1 MEEKMATMF
10 KKICIAALTAALAL
24 STSTGSMEVSAAQT
38 VPAELSS
45 EPVSTSTETPAE
57 RELTD
62 EELRAY
68 FGDSVFIGDS
78 IMLGF
83 RNYSAKQETYVHD
96 IQFLA
101 VGSYG
106 VKNALKP
113 VNKENIHP
121 KYKGKKYQLWEAI
134 PLMEC
139 KRVFIMFGMN
149 DIAPLGLEGARDKY
163 KELIDKILEA
173 SPDLEIHIISMTY
186 TLEGKGK
193 KILNNT
199 NIAEYNTLLQEMA
212 EENGW
217 GYIDLCTPTS
227 DGNGNLAEDCCSDGF
242 VHLTKTAYTLWEEEL
257 ILYANTVLLEEEKET
272 PDTDTAAGSIPE

>member
-1 MEEKMATMF
+1 MAGIF
-10 KKICIAALTAALAL
+10 KRICVAALTAVLPLSAL
-24 STSTGSMEVSAAQT
+24 TGGMEVFAAQT
-38 VPAELSS
+38 VPTELSI
-45 EPVSTSTETPAE
+45 EPAADALTEASAE
-57 RELTD
+57 QELTD

-83 RNYSAKQETYVHD
+83 RNYSAKQDTYVHE

-106 VKNALKP
+106 VQNALKP
-113 VNKENIHP
+113 VNENNVHP

-134 PLMEC
+134 PLMDC

-149 DIAPLGLEGARDKY
+149 DIAPLGIEGARDKY
-163 KELIDKILEA
+163 KELIDKILET

-242 VHLTKTAYTLWEEEL
+242 VHLTKTAYMLWEEEL
-257 ILYANTVLLEEEKET
+257 INYANTVLLEE
-272 PDTDTAAGSIPE
+272 

>member
-1 MEEKMATMF
+1 MAGIF
-10 KKICIAALTAALAL
+10 KKICVAALTAVLPLSAL
-24 STSTGSMEVSAAQT
+24 TGGMEVSATQT
-38 VPAELSS
+38 VPTELSI
-45 EPVSTSTETPAE
+45 EPAADALTEASAE
-57 RELTD
+57 QELTD

-83 RNYSAKQETYVHD
+83 RNYSAKQDTYVHE

-106 VKNALKP
+106 VQNALKP
-113 VNKENIHP
+113 VNENNVHP

-134 PLMEC
+134 PLMDC

-149 DIAPLGLEGARDKY
+149 DIAPLGIEGARDKY
-163 KELIDKILEA
+163 KELIDKILET

-242 VHLTKTAYTLWEEEL
+242 VHLTKTAYMLWEEEL
-257 ILYANTVLLEEEKET
+257 INYANTVLLEEENET
-272 PDTDTAAGSIPE
+272 QDTEIVTESIPE